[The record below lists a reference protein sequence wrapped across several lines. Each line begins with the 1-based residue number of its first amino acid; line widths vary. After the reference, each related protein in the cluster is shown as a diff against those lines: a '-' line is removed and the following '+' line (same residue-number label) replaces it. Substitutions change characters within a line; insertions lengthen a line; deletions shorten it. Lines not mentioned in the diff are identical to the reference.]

1 MNRCPVCDGPNMLRY
16 FQRPQMRRQNYDC
29 SVLRYVIRRWLLGL
43 FACIKA
49 CLTLQFL
56 LLVVSFNECSILL
69 SVLLVSCHEIILHS
83 PTRHA
88 DGVRSKP
95 SAAAFFDVNVHN
107 TAFTLEDINAPDIRR
122 IQAWRRSRR
131 KREGGQEERKRKR
144 EREGGRERERE
155 GGRERE
161 GERGRGSERVRGRI
175 KAAHDA

>member
-56 LLVVSFNECSILL
+56 LLVVSCNECSILL
-69 SVLLVSCHEIILHS
+69 SVLLVSRHEIILHF

-95 SAAAFFDVNVHN
+95 SAAAFFDVSVHN
-107 TAFTLEDINAPDIRR
+107 AAFTLEDINARDIL
-122 IQAWRRSRR
+122 ADTSVEEEEEE
-131 KREGGQEERKRKR
+131 EGGKTGGKKEKEG
-144 EREGGRERERE
+144 EGGRERERE
-155 GGRERE
+155 
-161 GERGRGSERVRGRI
+161 
-175 KAAHDA
+175 